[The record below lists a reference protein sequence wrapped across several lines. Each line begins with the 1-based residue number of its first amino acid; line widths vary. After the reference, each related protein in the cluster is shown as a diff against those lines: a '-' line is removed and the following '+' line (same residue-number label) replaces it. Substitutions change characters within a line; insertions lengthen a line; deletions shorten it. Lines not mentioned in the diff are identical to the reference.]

1 MPSINTSNDIS
12 MLKLSKLTINVHRI
26 FLEYWLGRPRW
37 WIFLK
42 GGKGQGGESKG
53 GMLSC

>member
-53 GMLSC
+53 GMLLC